1 VKDGIKGQQPR
12 KLLESAVK
20 VSVKADASET
30 YSVMASYRRSD
41 TIELREVPK
50 ALHTKHGPKGLC
62 GQGND
67 LGYGNS
73 GKDETMGNPQPSP
86 KGK

>member
-1 VKDGIKGQQPR
+1 M
-12 KLLESAVK
+12 
-20 VSVKADASET
+20 VSSG
-30 YSVMASYRRSD
+30 RSD

-50 ALHTKHGPKGLC
+50 APHTKREPKGER

-73 GKDETMGNPQPSP
+73 GGDATMGNPQPSP
-86 KGK
+86 KGVRLRMQFRD